1 MKKIGLFLLA
11 MLLFVGV
18 QAKEQKII
26 RKDSIVKIMT
36 TGDSDLR
43 ASVKDSMLMAK
54 LSPDQLMQLEN
65 EKINLERERI
75 ENENRN
81 DMPLN
86 GFGIVMICLM
96 PFLFVSLLIV
106 VVTKA
111 KNTES
116 QRKYDLYTKSL
127 EMGQTVPEHFFD
139 EPKKANPSSNLK
151 KGILWFAVGFA
162 VLIYFII
169 IKNNEALILGI
180 VPTFVGLGY
189 LIVHFLDKPKT
200 DTLEKNNE

>member
-75 ENENRN
+75 DSVNRN

-96 PFLFVSLLIV
+96 PFLFVSLFIV

-111 KNTES
+111 KNRES

>member
-1 MKKIGLFLLA
+1 

-54 LSPDQLMQLEN
+54 LSPDQLMQLER
-65 EKINLERERI
+65 EQINLERERI
-75 ENENRN
+75 DSVNHN

-86 GFGIVMICLM
+86 GFGIVIICLM

-169 IKNNEALILGI
+169 IKQNEALIVGI

-189 LIVHFLDKPKT
+189 LLVHFLDKPKT

>member
-36 TGDSDLR
+36 TGDSDLKT
-43 ASVKDSMLMAK
+43 SVKDSMLMAK
-54 LSPDQLMQLEN
+54 LSPDQLMQLER
-65 EKINLERERI
+65 EQINLERERI
-75 ENENRN
+75 DSQNRN
-81 DMPLN
+81 EMPLN

-169 IKNNEALILGI
+169 IKQNEALILGI

>member
-75 ENENRN
+75 DNQNRN
-81 DMPLN
+81 NMPLN

-169 IKNNEALILGI
+169 IKQNEALILGI